1 MRVLVWIA
9 LAVLVYLALR
19 KKINSAQQSTKQ
31 APPPAKTSA
40 GETML
45 ACATCQVFIPASEA
59 VMRGDIAYCCAEHAS
74 QSA

>member
-1 MRVLVWIA
+1 MKVLVWIA

-19 KKINSAQQSTKQ
+19 KKITSAQQSSQQ
-31 APPPAKTSA
+31 APPPAQTSA

-59 VMRGDIAYCCAEHAS
+59 VMRGDNAYCCAEHAN